1 MGKSTINGHFLE
13 QWVMLSNGEKKGLLT
28 TSGWCCPRIMVHD
41 EWNRHPKR
49 NPARSTTSLP
59 WRVKVL
65 HDTAGM
71 QPVSFSS
78 CHSLSPNERFAATAR
93 IGPTY
98 WDVQANA
105 ARSRRWKL
113 WADVTGHPCKST
125 RGGQR
130 HEIRSS
136 QLLNATKDCPSIFAL
151 QRDAKGLQ
159 HPLQF
164 NAGPFA
170 TSRRQSRS
178 QQLPSFRS
186 SRAPSTSTAFNNQR
200 QEL

>member
-1 MGKSTINGHFLE
+1 
-13 QWVMLSNGEKKGLLT
+13 MLSSHYGTWWVKQTPKAKPCT
-28 TSGWCCPRIMVHD
+28 VHD
-41 EWNRHPKR
+41 KFAMESEGAVWYCWNV
-49 NPARSTTSLP
+49 AR
-59 WRVKVL
+59 VL
-65 HDTAGM
+65 
-71 QPVSFSS
+71 FSS
-78 CHSLSPNERFAATAR
+78 CYSFFPNERFAATAR
-93 IGPTY
+93 VGPTY
-98 WDVQANA
+98 WDVQVNI
-105 ARSRRWKL
+105 ARSRRGKL
-113 WADVTGHPCKST
+113 WADVTGYPCKTT

-136 QLLNATKDCPSIFAL
+136 QLLNATKDCPSIFVL

-186 SRAPSTSTAFNNQR
+186 SRAPSTSTAFNNNQR
-200 QEL
+200 